1 MLAAPAPGS
10 CWLRTKSTQTDG
22 WVQAGKPPRL
32 APASGKNREAR
43 DDRPASRREVTAG
56 ALCAFGCLAKVCA
69 TPGRKRERWAAPG
82 GRKSWH
88 FLSVRLWARGFLF
101 MSSVSSRLS
110 VSVTQSCPTLCNPMD
125 CSSPGS
131 SVHGILQARRL
142 ECPDPGIEPGTPA
155 LQADSLP
162 SEPPGKPLHKCR
174 QWHQPLGT
182 VMQWTAGGT
191 AQTPLQGNP
200 CCSSGVPVSTANC
213 RQRRTTG
220 LQRPASPGSGPRT
233 DHCKK

>member
-88 FLSVRLWARGFLF
+88 FLSVLLWARGFLF

-131 SVHGILQARRL
+131 SIHVILQAGILKWVAISPSRGSSRPRDRTQVSRIAGRRFL
-142 ECPDPGIEPGTPA
+142 T
-155 LQADSLP
+155 
-162 SEPPGKPLHKCR
+162 SEPPGKPLHPTQAFTNPR
-174 QWHQPLGT
+174 VLLILIPLKGMCPSALT
-182 VMQWTAGGT
+182 LPKVLSI
-191 AQTPLQGNP
+191 LQG
-200 CCSSGVPVSTANC
+200 SDQGSVS
-213 RQRRTTG
+213 
-220 LQRPASPGSGPRT
+220 P
-233 DHCKK
+233 

>member
-56 ALCAFGCLAKVCA
+56 ALCAFGCLAQVCA

-88 FLSVRLWARGFLF
+88 FLSVPSTSAGDYRELPRVPLRGEGCCGVGRASRDSAGFGAMEEGLFATLWTVAYQAP
-101 MSSVSSRLS
+101 LS
-110 VSVTQSCPTLCNPMD
+110 MRFPRQEYWSGLPYPPPGETQGSNPGLLH
-125 CSSPGS
+125 CRWILYQLSHQGS
-131 SVHGILQARRL
+131 
-142 ECPDPGIEPGTPA
+142 IEPRAPHIG
-155 LQADSLP
+155 SI
-162 SEPPGKPLHKCR
+162 PGEE
-174 QWHQPLGT
+174 
-182 VMQWTAGGT
+182 
-191 AQTPLQGNP
+191 N
-200 CCSSGVPVSTANC
+200 
-213 RQRRTTG
+213 
-220 LQRPASPGSGPRT
+220 
-233 DHCKK
+233 